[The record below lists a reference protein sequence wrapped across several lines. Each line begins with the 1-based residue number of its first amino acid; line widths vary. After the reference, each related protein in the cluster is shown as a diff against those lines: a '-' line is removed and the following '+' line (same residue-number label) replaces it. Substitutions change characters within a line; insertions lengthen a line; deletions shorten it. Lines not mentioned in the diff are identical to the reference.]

1 MNINLDEYPIPSI
14 KNGYYY
20 NPATRAYCC
29 LLCNKSF
36 EEGEIFKIG
45 ERYYDASRTISLHM
59 EQEHGGMFK
68 HLLENDSKYN
78 TLTEKQKE
86 LLGLLHSGLSDQ
98 AIAQKLSI
106 SASTVR
112 HQKFSFREKAK
123 QAKLYLSLY
132 ELALEGTPPDK
143 DTLIP
148 IHEGANMIDDRYV
161 ITQEE
166 REKILSAMFLSLTPL
181 KLKLFS
187 SKEKKKIVSLQKII
201 EQFEKG
207 KVYSEKEVNQI
218 LKDIYDDFPTIR
230 RYLIE
235 YGFMERSKDCHDYW
249 VK

>member
-1 MNINLDEYPIPSI
+1 V
-14 KNGYYY
+14 
-20 NPATRAYCC
+20 
-29 LLCNKSF
+29 
-36 EEGEIFKIG
+36 
-45 ERYYDASRTISLHM
+45 
-59 EQEHGGMFK
+59 EQAHGGIFR

-78 TLTEKQKE
+78 TITEKQKE
-86 LLGLLHSGLSDQ
+86 LLGLIQKGLSDQ
-98 AIAQKLSI
+98 AIAQKLGI
-106 SASTVR
+106 TASTVR
-112 HQKFSFREKAK
+112 HQRFSFREKAK

-132 ELALEGTPPDK
+132 ELATEGSSSDQ

-161 ITQEE
+161 ITMEE
-166 REKILSAMFLSLTPL
+166 REKILSAVFKSLSPL

-187 SKEKKKIVSLQKII
+187 AKEKKKIVTLQKIM

-207 KVYSEKEVNQI
+207 KIYTEKEVNQI

-235 YGFMERSKDCHDYW
+235 YGFMERSKDCRDYW

>member
-1 MNINLDEYPIPSI
+1 MNINIDEYSIESI

-20 NPATRAYCC
+20 DPATHTYHCM
-29 LLCNKSF
+29 LCGERF

-45 ERYYDASRTISLHM
+45 DRYYEAFRAVQLHV
-59 EQEHGGMFK
+59 EQTHGGVFR

-78 TLTEKQKE
+78 TITEKQKE
-86 LLGLLHSGLSDQ
+86 LLGLIHKGLSDQ
-98 AIAQKLSI
+98 AIAQKLGI
-106 SASTVR
+106 TASTVR
-112 HQKFSFREKAK
+112 HQRFSFREKAK

-132 ELALEGTPPDK
+132 ELAAEGISSDQ

-161 ITQEE
+161 ITKEE
-166 REKILSAMFLSLTPL
+166 REKILSAVFLSLSPL
-181 KLKLFS
+181 KLKIFS
-187 SKEKKKIVSLQKII
+187 AKEKKKIVTLQKIM

-207 KVYSEKEVNQI
+207 KIYTEKEVNQI

-235 YGFMERSKDCHDYW
+235 YGFMERSKDCRDYW